1 MNIHGFINHN
11 SICYLNSI
19 LQCLLSCSKFVKYI
33 VKIRDEYTQNNNK
46 LGEAF
51 LKLIL
56 KNAKNDPETP
66 YMSMEI
72 NKIMNIN
79 GQQCAS
85 EMLLKLIDDLKL
97 EKLFEQKIEKSLYC
111 MNCNK
116 IVSVKYDIAYIH
128 NYTDSEN
135 NNDDSNKKINMN
147 FNCIDDYNCDKC
159 KKKTK
164 LIMLNSLEKTSD
176 IFVISFN
183 KYIKKDIVNYPHI
196 LSLTNKKNKYKL
208 VGIINHH
215 GNIMSGHYWA
225 EVIRNNNFY
234 NVDDTSVQKINS
246 FNNLKDNFIL
256 FYEKI

>member
-1 MNIHGFINHN
+1 MHLHGFINHN

-19 LQCLLSCSKFVKYI
+19 IQCLLSCNLFVKYI
-33 VKIRDEYTQNNNK
+33 VKIREEFSKKKNQ

-56 KNAKNDPETP
+56 KNAKKDPETP

-79 GQQCAS
+79 GQQCAA
-85 EMLLKLIDDLKL
+85 EMLLKLIEDLKI
-97 EKLFEQKIEKSLYC
+97 EKLFEQKIEKSFYC

-116 IVSVKYDIAYIH
+116 IVSLKNDILYIH
-128 NYTDSEN
+128 NYSPEDNTKNDFNKIIN
-135 NNDDSNKKINMN
+135 NNFTN
-147 FNCIDDYNCDKC
+147 IDDYDCPKC

-164 LIMLNSLEKTSD
+164 LIILNILENVSN

-183 KYIKKDIVNYPHI
+183 KYIKKDIIDFPETLI
-196 LSLTNKKNKYKL
+196 LTNKKHKYQL

-215 GNIMSGHYWA
+215 GNIMSGHYWT
-225 EVIRNNNFY
+225 EIKRNNEFFNIDDSSVTKIDKY
-234 NVDDTSVQKINS
+234 NI
-246 FNNLKDNFIL
+246 LKDNFIL
-256 FYEKI
+256 FYEKV